1 MVYLD
6 TSVLVKL
13 YFKEEYSRE
22 ASTWLRSNKQA
33 IPLTRFHELEFINA
47 IQLKQFRAE
56 ITENETELVISRFDG
71 HEKRGVYYRPQLEW
85 PNVFN
90 IAMGL
95 SKNFSNALG
104 SRSLDIL
111 HVASALSIKADKF
124 LTLDQRQSEL
134 ARSVGLKIK
143 TLSKGN

>member
-13 YFKEEYSRE
+13 YFREEYLRE
-22 ASTWLRSNKQA
+22 TATWLKTNNQA

-47 IQLKQFRAE
+47 IQLKQFRA
-56 ITENETELVISRFDG
+56 ITENETELVISRFHG
-71 HEKRGVYYRPQLEW
+71 HEKIGVYYRPQLEW

-90 IAMGL
+90 LAMGL

-111 HVASALSIKADKF
+111 HVASAISIKVDKF
-124 LTLDQRQSEL
+124 LTLDRRQSEL
-134 ARSVGLKIK
+134 ARSAGLKIES
-143 TLSKGN
+143 L